1 MVNQILGSE
10 TSRGG
15 AGAEHRA
22 AAGALAG
29 SHRMGGIE
37 SLNGLK
43 TVIQEKVFSPGHDP
57 YTSGFAGKKGNRELP
72 AGASRPA
79 YIRRF

>member
-1 MVNQILGSE
+1 MRTDSQIEGIE

-29 SHRMGGIE
+29 SHRMGSIE
-37 SLNGLK
+37 SLGDLK
-43 TVIQEKVFSPGHDP
+43 TVFQKGGVLLSVLIPP
-57 YTSGFAGKKGNRELP
+57 YQTLP
-72 AGASRPA
+72 E
-79 YIRRF
+79 RRKFKDFRRVLLDR